1 MTEEQ
6 NKKIVQYYGKGL
18 NAKEIAKLMDLNART
33 VQRYIKAGL
42 KSITKE
48 PPRPLR
54 RKVLEYID
62 AGFSYSEAARRFKI
76 CKTTVYK
83 WRKKAKQEAEQ

>member
-1 MTEEQ
+1 MTQEQ
-6 NKKIVQYYGKGL
+6 EKQITRYHGKGL

-42 KSITKE
+42 KPITKE

-54 RKVLEYID
+54 RKALDYVA
-62 AGFSYSEAARRFKI
+62 AGFSYSETAERFKV

-83 WRKKAKQEAEQ
+83 WAKKAKEAAGK